1 MVTAAAPVP
10 RRPNST
16 ISHTTP
22 GQPTPVQPTRDLQ
35 VVVLAVL
42 LALAASPASSADTP
56 RDTVDLDLGYR
67 QMYNLQFD
75 DAHHTF
81 HEFERL
87 HPSDSLG
94 PASDAAAYLFSEFD
108 RLNILHSEFFA
119 DNTSF
124 LNLHKPSADPAAKL
138 AFENALARARALTG
152 PAPAKSSPP
161 SQGASNESLFA
172 QVLCFGLH
180 SDYLAL
186 IEKRNLA
193 ALGEM
198 KDGRVLAERLLAL
211 DPSYYDAYLAVGVE
225 NYMLS
230 LKPAPVRWFL
240 RAAGAETDKQQGLD
254 RLRQTAE
261 KGRYLAPFARLLL
274 AVAALRDN
282 DLARARQELTW
293 LSATFPRNRLYS
305 DELAK
310 LR

>member
-1 MVTAAAPVP
+1 MVTAVAPVP
-10 RRPNST
+10 RAA
-16 ISHTTP
+16 
-22 GQPTPVQPTRDLQ
+22 
-35 VVVLAVL
+35 VLAFL
-42 LALAASPASSADTP
+42 LALAASTAWPADLP
-56 RDTVDLDLGYR
+56 RDSPDLDLGFR

-75 DAHHTF
+75 EAHRTF

-87 HPSDSLG
+87 HPSDALG

-108 RLNILHSEFFA
+108 RLNILRSEFFA
-119 DNTSF
+119 DDTRF
-124 LNLHKPSADPAAKL
+124 LTLHKPSADPAAKRS
-138 AFENALARARALTG
+138 FEDALARARALSD
-152 PAPAKSSPP
+152 PAPARSA
-161 SQGASNESLFA
+161 GSNESLFA

-225 NYMLS
+225 NYLLS
-230 LKPAPVRWFL
+230 LKAAPLRWFL
-240 RAAGAETDKQQGLD
+240 RMGGAETDKQQGLD

-261 KGRYLAPFARLLL
+261 KGRFLAPFARLLL

-282 DLARARQELTW
+282 DFARARQELAW
-293 LSATFPRNRLYS
+293 LSGAFPRNRLYS
-305 DELAK
+305 EELAK
-310 LR
+310 LK

>member
-10 RRPNST
+10 CGPIST
-16 ISHTTP
+16 VIQTIPGRTSHDRQ
-22 GQPTPVQPTRDLQ
+22 G
-35 VVVLAVL
+35 VVLAFL
-42 LALAASPASSADTP
+42 ITLAASTAWSADTT
-56 RDTVDLDLGYR
+56 RDPADLDQGYR

-75 DAHHTF
+75 DAHRTF
-81 HEFERL
+81 HEFERQ
-87 HPSDSLG
+87 HPSDALG

-124 LNLHKPSADPAAKL
+124 LTLHKPSADPAAKRS
-138 AFENALARARALTG
+138 FESALARARALADS
-152 PAPAKSSPP
+152 APAKSSSPP
-161 SQGASNESLFA
+161 QAGSNESLFA

-193 ALGEM
+193 ALGEL

-211 DPSYYDAYLAVGVE
+211 DPTFYDAYLAVGVE

-230 LKPAPVRWFL
+230 LKPAPLRWFL

-282 DLARARQELTW
+282 DIARARQELAW
-293 LSATFPRNRLYS
+293 LSAAFPRNRLYS
-305 DELAK
+305 EELAK